1 MLFAIITNDKNDA
14 LDVRLAA
21 RSDHLAYLDKLG
33 QSLVFAGPF
42 LAETGQPNG
51 SLVVI
56 EADSMEEAEKIAAA
70 DPYKHAGLFESSV
83 VRPWKWLLN
92 NKEGR

>member
-14 LDVRLAA
+14 LDIRLAA
-21 RSDHLAYLDKLG
+21 RPDHLAYLDKLG

-42 LAETGQPNG
+42 LDEDGQPNG

-56 EADSMEEAEKIAAA
+56 EAASLEQAKEIAAA
-70 DPYKHAGLFESSV
+70 DPYKRAGLFESSN
-83 VRPWKWLLN
+83 VRAWKWLLN
-92 NKEGR
+92 NNEGR